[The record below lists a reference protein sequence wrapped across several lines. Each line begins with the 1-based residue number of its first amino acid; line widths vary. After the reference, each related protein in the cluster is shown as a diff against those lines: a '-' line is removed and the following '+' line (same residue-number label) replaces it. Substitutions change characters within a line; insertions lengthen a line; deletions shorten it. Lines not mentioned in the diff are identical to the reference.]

1 MPNISP
7 KNSPNITS
15 NITPSIKV
23 ALVIYD
29 DMLAT
34 SISLPVEMLRAGEAI
49 ALRKNKEYPSLD
61 IQMVSQHATDVST
74 RSLIRLKADILL
86 NDIGTPDYVFI
97 PSMWRNPRPQLRK
110 NTQVI
115 SWLNEIWHQG
125 ATLIGGGTGVCF
137 MAESGLLDNHPATTH
152 WHYARQFQ
160 RNYPDV
166 DLKPDFFITQSNRIY
181 CAASVNALADITV
194 HLIEQIFDVEVARQV
209 QLNFSHEI
217 RKPYEE
223 QRYLEGGVERHADE
237 LIAQMQFW
245 MKNNISSTTTLAE
258 LAIQFDISS
267 RSFTRRFKQ
276 ANGITATL
284 YWQQLKLESAKELL
298 TKTNISIQEVSGLVG
313 YQEQGHLT
321 RLFKKHLNLSPK
333 AYRLKVRKKLFDL
346 KAE

>member
-1 MPNISP
+1 
-7 KNSPNITS
+7 
-15 NITPSIKV
+15 
-23 ALVIYD
+23 
-29 DMLAT
+29 
-34 SISLPVEMLRAGEAI
+34 
-49 ALRKNKEYPSLD
+49 
-61 IQMVSQHATDVST
+61 MVSQHATDVST

-110 NTQVI
+110 NPQVI
-115 SWLNEIWHQG
+115 SWLNEIWYQG

-313 YQEQGHLT
+313 YQEQSHLT

>member
-1 MPNISP
+1 MPNISL
-7 KNSPNITS
+7 KNSPNIS
-15 NITPSIKV
+15 PSIKV

-110 NTQVI
+110 NPQVI
-115 SWLNEIWHQG
+115 SWLNEIWYQG

-313 YQEQGHLT
+313 YQEQSHLT